1 MTLFRFTGEYWTQ
14 RAHQQ
19 SSESRGKEL
28 RRDGFQMADEK
39 YQVYKPILDEIEK
52 IQKEAELED
61 VDVSRGSA
69 TKASGVGV
77 ESRHRR

>member
-1 MTLFRFTGEYWTQ
+1 
-14 RAHQQ
+14 
-19 SSESRGKEL
+19 
-28 RRDGFQMADEK
+28 MADEK
-39 YQVYKPILDEIEK
+39 YQTYKPILDEIEK

-61 VDVSRGSA
+61 ADVTKGSS

>member
-1 MTLFRFTGEYWTQ
+1 
-14 RAHQQ
+14 
-19 SSESRGKEL
+19 
-28 RRDGFQMADEK
+28 MADEK